1 MLAPL
6 RKRWRELKQGK
17 PGRRFRD
24 RYERGRRGGAVRK
37 WLLIGGGALLV
48 LFGVVLLPLPGPGL
62 LVIAVGLLLIA
73 EESHAT
79 ARALDWLERQVRR
92 LASR

>member
-24 RYERGRRGGAVRK
+24 RYERGRPGGAAWK
-37 WLLIGGGALLV
+37 WLLIVGGALLALV
-48 LFGVVLLPLPGPGL
+48 GIALLPLPGPGL
-62 LVIAVGLLLIA
+62 LVIAAGLLLIA

-79 ARALDWLERQVRR
+79 ACALDWLERKARR

>member
-24 RYERGRRGGAVRK
+24 RARSGRRGGAVRK

-48 LFGVVLLPLPGPGL
+48 LFGVALLPLPGPGL

-73 EESHAT
+73 EESHTT
-79 ARALDWLERQVRR
+79 ARALDWLERKVRR